1 MQFHKKKHLR
11 KPDDKIRRP
20 EADPDGTGLKQ
31 NTGRGCGV
39 VSYPRCRAPP
49 WIERRGTVGRR
60 RSRRHNI
67 VVPTA
72 RVSGA
77 HRPPRK
83 GADDGD
89 RLSGI
94 GDQARE
100 GGGGC
105 VRERGDAWEADL
117 RRKGWGGRIG
127 ALGRVAGEAASGH
140 GWPAAQG
147 IGSGGGGEGGE
158 RLGREDGLADA
169 ERYGIG
175 VTD

>member
-60 RSRRHNI
+60 RSRRHDI
-67 VVPTA
+67 AVPTA

-94 GDQARE
+94 GDQTRE

-127 ALGRVAGEAASGH
+127 ALGR
-140 GWPAAQG
+140 PRRDM
-147 IGSGGGGEGGE
+147 GGRRCRELDRVGV
-158 RLGREDGLADA
+158 GREDGLADT